1 MSCILTAQDQ
11 HPFVS
16 MDMPTLLAQRAAA
29 RRDHPFIVWEPF
41 QGEPASWT
49 YAEFHNQA
57 GRIAAGLL
65 QRGVVAGDRV
75 LMAHDVPPAHHDL
88 LWGADPAP
96 SPTGS

>member
-1 MSCILTAQDQ
+1 MSPILTAHDA
-11 HPFVS
+11 HPFVRV
-16 MDMPTLLAQRAAA
+16 DMPTLLAQRAIA

-57 GRIAAGLL
+57 GRIAADLL
-65 QRGVVAGDRV
+65 QRGAVSGDRV
-75 LMAHDVPPAHHDL
+75 LMAHEVPPDHHYR

-96 SPTGS
+96 SPTFS